1 MDHRSRARTDFYE
14 FTIAPLPGF
23 AMDLSSLEFTER
35 RSATGIGAFEI
46 RTNLDGF
53 ATSVYTFDVPDN
65 TANRRHTIPLGTRRD
80 VVPWGLVDWW
90 NYGGLTGSVW
100 LEAAPPGQRRRTH

>member
-46 RTNLDGF
+46 HG
-53 ATSVYTFDVPDN
+53 ACQQ
-65 TANRRHTIPLGTRRD
+65 
-80 VVPWGLVDWW
+80 
-90 NYGGLTGSVW
+90 
-100 LEAAPPGQRRRTH
+100 E